1 MESDKPL
8 SIRLP
13 KFRGAAET
21 WFRWRDAMEAIF
33 GAYKLMSA
41 IDTPRPF
48 SSPYTTPRRSGTRP
62 SEPVVDQAGSTA
74 GGGGADGNDAGGGVA
89 VTGGEQATTRA
100 TRIYTIRGRTRRTA
114 HSTGAVG
121 REKQQDLH
129 VSSALLGGTSPG
141 HCVPIQKL

>member
-13 KFRGAAET
+13 KFRGAAES

-48 SSPYTTPRRSGTRP
+48 FSLYTPRPETPP
-62 SEPVVDQAGSTA
+62 SAPVVNQAGATV
-74 GGGGADGNDAGGGVA
+74 GGGGADGDGGTGEGGGGGNAGGGVA
-89 VTGGEQATTRA
+89 VTGGGQQPGLPGTTP
-100 TRIYTIRGRTRRTA
+100 
-114 HSTGAVG
+114 S
-121 REKQQDLH
+121 
-129 VSSALLGGTSPG
+129 
-141 HCVPIQKL
+141 